1 MSDSKVS
8 KLDQTNLYDLNLEPV
23 QEKANDKSCL
33 TLDVG
38 DMLKA
43 QKHDRHLSYNS
54 HIPHGLTKKIVNGG
68 VLLQENSQKTL

>member
-8 KLDQTNLYDLNLEPV
+8 KLDQTNLYDLSLEPV

-33 TLDVG
+33 TLDVS
-38 DMLKA
+38 DMLYA

-54 HIPHGLTKKIVNGG
+54 HGLTKKIVNGG
-68 VLLQENSQKTL
+68 VLLQENSQKAL

>member
-8 KLDQTNLYDLNLEPV
+8 KLDQTNLYDLNFEPV

-68 VLLQENSQKTL
+68 VLLQDNSQKTL